1 MKIVHVSDTHIGFS
15 AYRKVDDETGIN
27 QREMD
32 VYRRFAEFTDK
43 AIEIHPDVVIHSGD
57 LFDSVRPSNRA
68 ISVALDNLA
77 RITAAGIPVV
87 VIAGNHSTPRLRETG
102 SVFKI
107 LGARARTQGGLQ
119 RHLRAGG
126 PGRPDHPCHTPQ

>member
-32 VYRRFAEFTDK
+32 IYRRFAEFADK
-43 AIEIHPDVVIHSGD
+43 AIEIHPDLVIHSGD

-77 RITAAGIPVV
+77 RITAAGHTGGRHSRQPFHAPVEGDRQRV
-87 VIAGNHSTPRLRETG
+87 QDP
-102 SVFKI
+102 
-107 LGARARTQGGLQ
+107 GARARAEGGL
-119 RHLRAGG
+119 
-126 PGRPDHPCHTPQ
+126 